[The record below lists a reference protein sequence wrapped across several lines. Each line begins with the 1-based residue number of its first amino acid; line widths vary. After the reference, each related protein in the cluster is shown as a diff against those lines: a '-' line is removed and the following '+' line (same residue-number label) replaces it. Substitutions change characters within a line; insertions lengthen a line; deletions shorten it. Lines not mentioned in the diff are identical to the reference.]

1 MSDATKLYRHIHPA
15 WIRNNR
21 VTSQA
26 FCPTA
31 KDEQRLSVYDGD
43 QISAKN
49 AFKHYSRGHESAGV
63 LAVTVGECSAL
74 GLTVVPEPSLFPEH
88 LIIDFSPFGRSQS
101 KRIAKKLAEL
111 ARARG
116 WQYAPSGTGT

>member
-1 MSDATKLYRHIHPA
+1 MSDATKLYRRVHPA
-15 WIRNNR
+15 WIRNNS

-26 FCPTA
+26 SRPTA
-31 KDEQRLSVYDGD
+31 KDKQRLSDNDGD
-43 QISAKN
+43 QISAEN
-49 AFKHYSRGHESAGV
+49 AFKPYPRRHESAGV

-74 GLTVVPEPSLFPEH
+74 GLTVTPEPSLFPEH
-88 LIIDFSPFGRSQS
+88 LIIDFSPFGSSQS

-116 WQYAPSGTGT
+116 WQFAPSETGA